1 MRALRCE
8 KTGSCAGKNGW
19 YGTGDRTIRIGH
31 LPWKKSLEI
40 MLLLRRDLTIAP
52 PKSEILNTQM
62 HELENNDRY
71 QDAKH
76 PGTRTLETR

>member
-1 MRALRCE
+1 VRPLEPILSARIERRQSFAGKRACFLRCPPRV
-8 KTGSCAGKNGW
+8 SC
-19 YGTGDRTIRIGH
+19 
-31 LPWKKSLEI
+31 
-40 MLLLRRDLTIAP
+40 LLL

-76 PGTRTLETR
+76 PDTRTLETR